1 MKSIF
6 LFLFL
11 IPIHTPLLAQCD
23 PEYTYVDTIPDNVN
37 IIVGDSCF
45 YTSDIDVLNALI
57 NDNNLDYDS
66 PLELGTQTWFSGRLK
81 ILVAGN
87 YGNSS
92 GVNDTIF
99 TLPDSIGNWDQLS
112 SLYLEWNRIESL
124 PESFNQLTN
133 LQSFYISNNQLQYL
147 PNDFGNL
154 TILYLLDI
162 GYNELDSL
170 PESFCDLSGLTYLWA
185 FNNTLSSVPAC
196 ICSLDINWNDMDA
209 AWYPYFAIGG
219 NQLCDNVPECVANSE
234 HFHTSLD
241 QFYYS
246 FMVTDSQDCDAAA
259 VGGVLIIP
267 EKIHLFNPYP
277 NPFNPTT
284 TIEFSIPKT
293 EFVTVKV
300 YNIVGHEITTLI
312 NDELSTGNHS
322 IKWDGSRQ
330 PSGLYFVQIESG
342 SFIQTRKMVLLK

>member
-1 MKSIF
+1 MKFSAI
-6 LFLFL
+6 LL
-11 IPIHTPLLAQCD
+11 ILIQFPLHAQCD
-23 PEYTYVDTIPDNVN
+23 PEYTYFDTIPDNVN
-37 IIVGDSCF
+37 IINGDSCF

-57 NDNNLDYDS
+57 NDNDLDYNS

-81 ILVAGN
+81 ILVASN

-219 NQLCDNVPECVANSE
+219 NQLCDDVPECVANSE

-246 FMVTDSQDCDAAA
+246 FMVVDSQDCDAAA
-259 VGGVLIIP
+259 VGGDLIIP

-284 TIEFSIPKT
+284 TIRLSVVARQASLLQIYD
-293 EFVTVKV
+293 VTGRLVETFINETLEPGT
-300 YNIVGHEITTLI
+300 YEII
-312 NDELSTGNHS
+312 
-322 IKWDGSRQ
+322 WDARSHPAGI
-330 PSGLYFVQIESG
+330 Y
-342 SFIQTRKMVLLK
+342 FIQMTAGRNRQVQKLILLK

>member
-1 MKSIF
+1 MKFSAI
-6 LFLFL
+6 LL
-11 IPIHTPLLAQCD
+11 ILIQFPLHAQCD
-23 PEYTYVDTIPDNVN
+23 PEYTYFDTIPDNVN
-37 IIVGDSCF
+37 IINGDSCF
-45 YTSDIDVLNALI
+45 YTSDINVLNALI
-57 NDNNLDYDS
+57 NDNDLDYNS

-219 NQLCDNVPECVANSE
+219 NQLCDDVPECVANSE

-246 FMVTDSQDCDAAA
+246 FMVVDSQDCDAAA
-259 VGGVLIIP
+259 VGGDLIIP

-284 TIEFSIPKT
+284 NIRLNVVARQASLLQIYD
-293 EFVTVKV
+293 VTGRLVETFINETLEPGT
-300 YNIVGHEITTLI
+300 YEII
-312 NDELSTGNHS
+312 
-322 IKWDGSRQ
+322 WDARSHPAGI
-330 PSGLYFVQIESG
+330 Y
-342 SFIQTRKMVLLK
+342 FIQMTAGRNRQVQKLILLK

>member
-1 MKSIF
+1 MKFSAI
-6 LFLFL
+6 LL
-11 IPIHTPLLAQCD
+11 ILIQFPLHAQCD
-23 PEYTYVDTIPDNVN
+23 PEYTYFDTIPDNVN
-37 IIVGDSCF
+37 IISGDSCF

-57 NDNNLDYDS
+57 NDNDLDYNS

-219 NQLCDNVPECVANSE
+219 NQLCDDVPECVANSE

-246 FMVTDSQDCDAAA
+246 FMVVDSQDCDAAA
-259 VGGVLIIP
+259 VGGDLIIP

-284 TIEFSIPKT
+284 TIRLSVVARQASLLQIYD
-293 EFVTVKV
+293 VTGRLVETFINETLEPGT
-300 YNIVGHEITTLI
+300 YEII
-312 NDELSTGNHS
+312 
-322 IKWDGSRQ
+322 WDARSHPAGI
-330 PSGLYFVQIESG
+330 Y
-342 SFIQTRKMVLLK
+342 FIQMTAGRNRQVQKLILLK

>member
-1 MKSIF
+1 MKFSAI
-6 LFLFL
+6 LL
-11 IPIHTPLLAQCD
+11 ILIQFPLHAQCD
-23 PEYTYVDTIPDNVN
+23 PEYTYFDTIPDNVN
-37 IIVGDSCF
+37 IINGDSCF

-57 NDNNLDYDS
+57 NDNDLDYDS

-154 TILYLLDI
+154 TILFLLDI

-219 NQLCDNVPECVANSE
+219 NQLCDDVPECVANSE

-246 FMVTDSQDCDAAA
+246 FMVVDSQDCDAAA
-259 VGGVLIIP
+259 VGGDLIIP

-284 TIEFSIPKT
+284 TIRLSVVARQASLLQIYD
-293 EFVTVKV
+293 VTGRLVETFINETLEPGT
-300 YNIVGHEITTLI
+300 YEII
-312 NDELSTGNHS
+312 
-322 IKWDGSRQ
+322 WDARSHPAGI
-330 PSGLYFVQIESG
+330 Y
-342 SFIQTRKMVLLK
+342 FIQMTAGRNRQVQKLILLK

>member
-1 MKSIF
+1 MKFSAI
-6 LFLFL
+6 LL
-11 IPIHTPLLAQCD
+11 ILIQFPLHAQCD
-23 PEYTYVDTIPDNVN
+23 PEYTYFDTIPDNVN
-37 IIVGDSCF
+37 IISGDSCF
-45 YTSDIDVLNALI
+45 YISDIDVLNALI
-57 NDNNLDYDS
+57 NDNDLNYNS

-170 PESFCDLSGLTYLWA
+170 PESFCDLSGLTYFWA

-219 NQLCDNVPECVANSE
+219 NQLCDNIPECVANSE

-246 FMVTDSQDCDAAA
+246 FMVVDSQACDAAA
-259 VGGVLIIP
+259 VGGDLIIP

-284 TIEFSIPKT
+284 TIEFSIPQT

-322 IKWDGSRQ
+322 IKWDGSHQ
-330 PSGLYFVQIESG
+330 PSGVYFVQIESSG
-342 SFIQTRKMVLLK
+342 FVQTKKMVLLK

>member
-1 MKSIF
+1 MKFSAI
-6 LFLFL
+6 LL
-11 IPIHTPLLAQCD
+11 ILIQFPLHAQCD
-23 PEYTYVDTIPDNVN
+23 PEYTYFDTIPDNVN
-37 IIVGDSCF
+37 IINGDSCF
-45 YTSDIDVLNALI
+45 YTSDINVLNALI
-57 NDNNLDYDS
+57 NDNDLDYNS

-162 GYNELDSL
+162 GYNVLDSL

-219 NQLCDNVPECVANSE
+219 NQLCDDVPECVANSE

-246 FMVTDSQDCDAAA
+246 FMVVDSQDCDAAA
-259 VGGVLIIP
+259 VGGDLIIP

-284 TIEFSIPKT
+284 TIRLSVVARQASQLQIYD
-293 EFVTVKV
+293 VTGRLVETFINETLEPGT
-300 YNIVGHEITTLI
+300 YEII
-312 NDELSTGNHS
+312 
-322 IKWDGSRQ
+322 WDARSHPAGI
-330 PSGLYFVQIESG
+330 Y
-342 SFIQTRKMVLLK
+342 FIQMTAGRNRQVQKLILLK

>member
-1 MKSIF
+1 MKFSAI
-6 LFLFL
+6 LL
-11 IPIHTPLLAQCD
+11 ILIQFPLHAQCD
-23 PEYTYVDTIPDNVN
+23 PEYTYFDTIPDNVN
-37 IIVGDSCF
+37 IINGDSCF
-45 YTSDIDVLNALI
+45 YTSDINVLNALI
-57 NDNNLDYDS
+57 NDNDLDYNS

-99 TLPDSIGNWDQLS
+99 TLPNSIGNWDQLS

-219 NQLCDNVPECVANSE
+219 NQLCDDVPECVANSE

-246 FMVTDSQDCDAAA
+246 FMVVDSQDCDAAA
-259 VGGVLIIP
+259 VGGDLIIP

-284 TIEFSIPKT
+284 TIRLSVVARQASLLQIYD
-293 EFVTVKV
+293 VTGRLVETFINETLEPGT
-300 YNIVGHEITTLI
+300 YEII
-312 NDELSTGNHS
+312 
-322 IKWDGSRQ
+322 WDARSHPAGI
-330 PSGLYFVQIESG
+330 Y
-342 SFIQTRKMVLLK
+342 FIQMTAGRNRQVQKLILLK

>member
-1 MKSIF
+1 MKFSAI
-6 LFLFL
+6 LL
-11 IPIHTPLLAQCD
+11 ILIQFPLHAQCD
-23 PEYTYVDTIPDNVN
+23 PEYTYFDTIPDNVN
-37 IIVGDSCF
+37 IINGDSCF
-45 YTSDIDVLNALI
+45 YTSDINVLNALI
-57 NDNNLDYDS
+57 NDNDLDYNS

-219 NQLCDNVPECVANSE
+219 NQLCDDVPECVANSE

-246 FMVTDSQDCDAAA
+246 FMVVDSQNCDAAA
-259 VGGVLIIP
+259 VGGDLIIP

-284 TIEFSIPKT
+284 NIRLNVVARQTSLLQIYD
-293 EFVTVKV
+293 VTGRLVETFINETLEPGT
-300 YNIVGHEITTLI
+300 YEII
-312 NDELSTGNHS
+312 
-322 IKWDGSRQ
+322 WDARSHPAGI
-330 PSGLYFVQIESG
+330 Y
-342 SFIQTRKMVLLK
+342 FIQMTAGRNRQVQKLILLK

>member
-1 MKSIF
+1 MKFSAI
-6 LFLFL
+6 LL
-11 IPIHTPLLAQCD
+11 ILIQFPLHAQCD
-23 PEYTYVDTIPDNVN
+23 PEYTYFDTIPDNVN
-37 IIVGDSCF
+37 IINGDSCF
-45 YTSDIDVLNALI
+45 YTNDIDVLNALI
-57 NDNNLDYDS
+57 NDNDLDYNS

-133 LQSFYISNNQLQYL
+133 LQSFYISNNQLQSL

-219 NQLCDNVPECVANSE
+219 NQLCDDVPECVANSE

-246 FMVTDSQDCDAAA
+246 FMVVDSQDCDAAA
-259 VGGVLIIP
+259 VGGDLIIP

-284 TIEFSIPKT
+284 TIRLSVVARQASLLQIYD
-293 EFVTVKV
+293 VTGRLVETFINETLEPGT
-300 YNIVGHEITTLI
+300 YEII
-312 NDELSTGNHS
+312 
-322 IKWDGSRQ
+322 WDARSHPAGI
-330 PSGLYFVQIESG
+330 Y
-342 SFIQTRKMVLLK
+342 FIQMTAGRNRQVQKLILLK

>member
-1 MKSIF
+1 MKFSAI
-6 LFLFL
+6 LL
-11 IPIHTPLLAQCD
+11 ILIQFPLHAQCD
-23 PEYTYVDTIPDNVN
+23 PEYTSFDTIPDNVN
-37 IIVGDSCF
+37 IINGDSCF
-45 YTSDIDVLNALI
+45 YTSDINVLNALI
-57 NDNNLDYDS
+57 NDNDLDYNS

-219 NQLCDNVPECVANSE
+219 NQLCDDVPECVANSE

-246 FMVTDSQDCDAAA
+246 FMVVDSQDCDAAA
-259 VGGVLIIP
+259 VGGDLIIP

-284 TIEFSIPKT
+284 TIRLSVVARQASLLQIYD
-293 EFVTVKV
+293 VTGRLVETFINETLEPGT
-300 YNIVGHEITTLI
+300 YEII
-312 NDELSTGNHS
+312 
-322 IKWDGSRQ
+322 WDARSHPAGI
-330 PSGLYFVQIESG
+330 Y
-342 SFIQTRKMVLLK
+342 FIQMTAGRNRQVQKLILLK

>member
-1 MKSIF
+1 MKFSAI
-6 LFLFL
+6 LL
-11 IPIHTPLLAQCD
+11 ILIQFPLHAQCD
-23 PEYTYVDTIPDNVN
+23 PEYTYFDTIPDNVN
-37 IIVGDSCF
+37 IINGDSCF
-45 YTSDIDVLNALI
+45 YTSDINVLNALI
-57 NDNNLDYDS
+57 NDNDLDYNS

-219 NQLCDNVPECVANSE
+219 NQLCDDVPECVANSE

-246 FMVTDSQDCDAAA
+246 FMVVDSQDCDAAA
-259 VGGVLIIP
+259 VGGDLIIP
-267 EKIHLFNPYP
+267 EKIHFFNPYP

-284 TIEFSIPKT
+284 TIRLSVVARQASQLQIYD
-293 EFVTVKV
+293 VTGRLVETFINETLEPGT
-300 YNIVGHEITTLI
+300 YEII
-312 NDELSTGNHS
+312 
-322 IKWDGSRQ
+322 WDARSHPAGI
-330 PSGLYFVQIESG
+330 Y
-342 SFIQTRKMVLLK
+342 FIQMTAGRNRQVQKLILLK

>member
-1 MKSIF
+1 MKFSAI
-6 LFLFL
+6 LL
-11 IPIHTPLLAQCD
+11 ILIQFPLHAQCD
-23 PEYTYVDTIPDNVN
+23 PEYTYFDTIPDNVN
-37 IIVGDSCF
+37 IINGDSCF
-45 YTSDIDVLNALI
+45 YTSDINVLNALI
-57 NDNNLDYDS
+57 NDNDLDYNS

-219 NQLCDNVPECVANSE
+219 NQLCDDVPECVANSE

-246 FMVTDSQDCDAAA
+246 FMVVDSQDCDAAA
-259 VGGVLIIP
+259 VGGDLIIP

-284 TIEFSIPKT
+284 TIRLSVVARQASQLQIYD
-293 EFVTVKV
+293 VTGRLVETFINETLEPGT
-300 YNIVGHEITTLI
+300 YEII
-312 NDELSTGNHS
+312 
-322 IKWDGSRQ
+322 WDARSHPAGI
-330 PSGLYFVQIESG
+330 Y
-342 SFIQTRKMVLLK
+342 FIQMTAGRNRQVQKLILLK

>member
-1 MKSIF
+1 MKFSTI
-6 LFLFL
+6 LL
-11 IPIHTPLLAQCD
+11 ILIQFPLHAQCD
-23 PEYTYVDTIPDNVN
+23 PEYTYFDTIPDNVN
-37 IIVGDSCF
+37 IIDGDSCF

-57 NDNNLDYDS
+57 NDNVLDYNS

-219 NQLCDNVPECVANSE
+219 NQLCNDVPECVANSE

-246 FMVTDSQDCDAAA
+246 FMVVDSQDCDAAA
-259 VGGVLIIP
+259 VGGDLIIP

-284 TIEFSIPKT
+284 NIRFNVVARQASQLQIYD
-293 EFVTVKV
+293 VTGRLVETFINETLEPGT
-300 YNIVGHEITTLI
+300 YEII
-312 NDELSTGNHS
+312 
-322 IKWDGSRQ
+322 WDARSHPAGI
-330 PSGLYFVQIESG
+330 Y
-342 SFIQTRKMVLLK
+342 FIQMTAGRNRQVQKLLLLK

>member
-1 MKSIF
+1 MKFSAI
-6 LFLFL
+6 LL
-11 IPIHTPLLAQCD
+11 ILIQFPLHAQCD
-23 PEYTYVDTIPDNVN
+23 PEYTYFDTIPDNVN
-37 IIVGDSCF
+37 IISGDSCF
-45 YTSDIDVLNALI
+45 YISDIDVLNALI
-57 NDNNLDYDS
+57 NDNDLDYNS

-170 PESFCDLSGLTYLWA
+170 PESFCDLSGLTYFWA

-219 NQLCDNVPECVANSE
+219 NQLCDDVAECVANSE

-241 QFYYS
+241 QF
-246 FMVTDSQDCDAAA
+246 
-259 VGGVLIIP
+259 
-267 EKIHLFNPYP
+267 
-277 NPFNPTT
+277 
-284 TIEFSIPKT
+284 
-293 EFVTVKV
+293 
-300 YNIVGHEITTLI
+300 
-312 NDELSTGNHS
+312 
-322 IKWDGSRQ
+322 
-330 PSGLYFVQIESG
+330 
-342 SFIQTRKMVLLK
+342 

>member
-1 MKSIF
+1 MKFSAI
-6 LFLFL
+6 LL
-11 IPIHTPLLAQCD
+11 ILIQFPLHAQCD
-23 PEYTYVDTIPDNVN
+23 PEYTYFDTIPDNVN
-37 IIVGDSCF
+37 IINGDSCF
-45 YTSDIDVLNALI
+45 YTKDIDVLNALI
-57 NDNNLDYDS
+57 NDNDLDYNS

-133 LQSFYISNNQLQYL
+133 LQSLYISNNQLQYL

-219 NQLCDNVPECVANSE
+219 NQLCDDVPECVANSE

-246 FMVTDSQDCDAAA
+246 FMVVDSQDCDAAA
-259 VGGVLIIP
+259 VGGDLIIP

-284 TIEFSIPKT
+284 TIRLSVVARQASLLQIYD
-293 EFVTVKV
+293 VTGRLVETFINETLEPGT
-300 YNIVGHEITTLI
+300 YEII
-312 NDELSTGNHS
+312 
-322 IKWDGSRQ
+322 WDARSHPAGI
-330 PSGLYFVQIESG
+330 Y
-342 SFIQTRKMVLLK
+342 FIQMTAGRNRQVQKLILLK

>member
-1 MKSIF
+1 MKFSAI
-6 LFLFL
+6 LL
-11 IPIHTPLLAQCD
+11 ILIQFPLHAQCD
-23 PEYTYVDTIPDNVN
+23 PEYTYFDTIPDNVN
-37 IIVGDSCF
+37 IINGDSCF

-57 NDNNLDYDS
+57 NDNDLDYDS

-219 NQLCDNVPECVANSE
+219 NQLCDDVPECVANSE

-246 FMVTDSQDCDAAA
+246 FMVVDSQDCDAAA
-259 VGGVLIIP
+259 VGGDLIIP

-284 TIEFSIPKT
+284 TIRLSVVARQASQLQIYD
-293 EFVTVKV
+293 VTGRLVETFINETLEPGT
-300 YNIVGHEITTLI
+300 YEII
-312 NDELSTGNHS
+312 
-322 IKWDGSRQ
+322 WDARSHPAGI
-330 PSGLYFVQIESG
+330 Y
-342 SFIQTRKMVLLK
+342 FIQMTAGRNRQVQKLILLK

>member
-1 MKSIF
+1 MKFSAI
-6 LFLFL
+6 LL
-11 IPIHTPLLAQCD
+11 ILIQFPLHAQCD
-23 PEYTYVDTIPDNVN
+23 PEYTYFDTIPDNVN
-37 IIVGDSCF
+37 IISGDSCF
-45 YTSDIDVLNALI
+45 YISDIDVLNALI
-57 NDNNLDYDS
+57 NDNDLDYNS

-170 PESFCDLSGLTYLWA
+170 PESFCDLSGLTYFWA

-219 NQLCDNVPECVANSE
+219 NQLCDNIPECVANSE

-246 FMVTDSQDCDAAA
+246 FMVVDSQACDAAA
-259 VGGVLIIP
+259 VGGDLIIP

-284 TIEFSIPKT
+284 TIEFSIPQT

-300 YNIVGHEITTLI
+300 YNLVGHEITTLI
-312 NDELSTGNHS
+312 NDELFTGNYS
-322 IKWDGSRQ
+322 IKWDGSHQ

-342 SFIQTRKMVLLK
+342 SFIQTRKMMLVK

>member
-1 MKSIF
+1 MKFSAI
-6 LFLFL
+6 LL
-11 IPIHTPLLAQCD
+11 ILIQFPLHAQCD
-23 PEYTYVDTIPDNVN
+23 PEYTYFDTIPDNVN
-37 IIVGDSCF
+37 IISGDSCF
-45 YTSDIDVLNALI
+45 YISDIDVLNALI
-57 NDNNLDYDS
+57 NDNDLDYNS

-99 TLPDSIGNWDQLS
+99 TLPDSIGNWGQLS

-170 PESFCDLSGLTYLWA
+170 PESFCDLSGLTYFWA

-219 NQLCDNVPECVANSE
+219 NQLCDNIPECVANSE

-246 FMVTDSQDCDAAA
+246 FMVVDSQACDAAA
-259 VGGVLIIP
+259 VGGDLIIP

-284 TIEFSIPKT
+284 TIEFSIPQT

-300 YNIVGHEITTLI
+300 YNIVGHEIITLI

-322 IKWDGSRQ
+322 IKWDGRRQ

-342 SFIQTRKMVLLK
+342 SFVQTRKMVLLK

>member
-1 MKSIF
+1 MKFSAI
-6 LFLFL
+6 LL
-11 IPIHTPLLAQCD
+11 ILIHTPLLAQCD

-57 NDNNLDYDS
+57 NDNDLDYNS

-170 PESFCDLSGLTYLWA
+170 PESFCDLSGLTYFWA

-259 VGGVLIIP
+259 VSGVLIIP

-293 EFVTVKV
+293 EFVSVKV
-300 YNIVGHEITTLI
+300 YNIVGHEVTTLI
-312 NDELSTGNHS
+312 NNELSTGNHS

-342 SFIQTRKMVLLK
+342 SFVQTRKMVLLK

>member
-1 MKSIF
+1 MKFSAI
-6 LFLFL
+6 LL
-11 IPIHTPLLAQCD
+11 ILIQFPLHAQCD
-23 PEYTYVDTIPDNVN
+23 PEYTYFDTIPDNVN
-37 IIVGDSCF
+37 IINGDSCF
-45 YTSDIDVLNALI
+45 YTSDINVLNALI
-57 NDNNLDYDS
+57 NDNDLDYNS

-133 LQSFYISNNQLQYL
+133 LQSLYISNNQLQYL

-219 NQLCDNVPECVANSE
+219 NQLCDDVPECVANSE

-246 FMVTDSQDCDAAA
+246 FMVVDSQNCDAAA
-259 VGGVLIIP
+259 VGGDLIIP

-284 TIEFSIPKT
+284 TIRLSVVARQASLLQIYD
-293 EFVTVKV
+293 VTGRLVETFINETLEPGT
-300 YNIVGHEITTLI
+300 YEII
-312 NDELSTGNHS
+312 
-322 IKWDGSRQ
+322 WDARSHPAGI
-330 PSGLYFVQIESG
+330 Y
-342 SFIQTRKMVLLK
+342 FIQMTAGRNRQVQKLILLK

>member
-1 MKSIF
+1 MKFSAI
-6 LFLFL
+6 LL
-11 IPIHTPLLAQCD
+11 ILIQFPLHAQCD
-23 PEYTYVDTIPDNVN
+23 PGYTYFDTIPDNVN
-37 IIVGDSCF
+37 IINGDSCF
-45 YTSDIDVLNALI
+45 YTSDINVLNALI
-57 NDNNLDYDS
+57 NDNDLDYNS

-170 PESFCDLSGLTYLWA
+170 PESFCDLSGLTYFWA

-219 NQLCDNVPECVANSE
+219 NQLCDDVPECVANSE

-246 FMVTDSQDCDAAA
+246 FMVVDSQDCDAAA
-259 VGGVLIIP
+259 VGGDLIIP

-284 TIEFSIPKT
+284 TIRLSVVARQASLLQIYD
-293 EFVTVKV
+293 VTGRLVETFINETLEPGT
-300 YNIVGHEITTLI
+300 YEII
-312 NDELSTGNHS
+312 
-322 IKWDGSRQ
+322 WDARSHPAGI
-330 PSGLYFVQIESG
+330 Y
-342 SFIQTRKMVLLK
+342 FIQMTAGRNRQVQKLILLK

>member
-1 MKSIF
+1 MKFSAI
-6 LFLFL
+6 LL
-11 IPIHTPLLAQCD
+11 ILIQFPLHAQCD
-23 PEYTYVDTIPDNVN
+23 PEYTYFDTIPDNVN
-37 IIVGDSCF
+37 IINGDSCF
-45 YTSDIDVLNALI
+45 YTSDINVLNALI
-57 NDNNLDYDS
+57 NDNDLDYNS

-219 NQLCDNVPECVANSE
+219 NQLCDVVPECVANSE

-246 FMVTDSQDCDAAA
+246 FMVVDSQDCDAAA
-259 VGGVLIIP
+259 VGGDLIIP

-284 TIEFSIPKT
+284 TIRLSVVARQASQLQIYD
-293 EFVTVKV
+293 VTGRLVETFINETLEPGT
-300 YNIVGHEITTLI
+300 YEII
-312 NDELSTGNHS
+312 
-322 IKWDGSRQ
+322 WDARSHPAGI
-330 PSGLYFVQIESG
+330 Y
-342 SFIQTRKMVLLK
+342 FIQMTAGRNRQVQKLILLK

>member
-1 MKSIF
+1 MKFSAI
-6 LFLFL
+6 LL
-11 IPIHTPLLAQCD
+11 ILIQFPLHAQCD
-23 PEYTYVDTIPDNVN
+23 PEYTYFDTIPDNVN
-37 IIVGDSCF
+37 IISGDSCF
-45 YTSDIDVLNALI
+45 YISDIDVLNALI
-57 NDNNLDYDS
+57 NDNDLDYNS

-170 PESFCDLSGLTYLWA
+170 PESFCDLSGLTYFWA

-219 NQLCDNVPECVANSE
+219 NQLCDNIPECVANSE

-246 FMVTDSQDCDAAA
+246 FMVVDSQACDAAA
-259 VGGVLIIP
+259 VGGDLIIP

-284 TIEFSIPKT
+284 TIEFSIPQT

-300 YNIVGHEITTLI
+300 YNIVGHEIITLI

-322 IKWDGSRQ
+322 IKWDGRRQ

-342 SFIQTRKMVLLK
+342 SFVQTRKMVLLK

>member
-1 MKSIF
+1 M
-6 LFLFL
+6 LL
-11 IPIHTPLLAQCD
+11 ILIQFPLHAQCD
-23 PEYTYVDTIPDNVN
+23 PEYTYFDTIPDNVN
-37 IIVGDSCF
+37 IISGDSCF
-45 YTSDIDVLNALI
+45 YISDIDVLNALI
-57 NDNNLDYDS
+57 NDNDLDYNS

-170 PESFCDLSGLTYLWA
+170 PESFCDLSGLTYFWA

-219 NQLCDNVPECVANSE
+219 NQLCDNIPECVANSE

-246 FMVTDSQDCDAAA
+246 FMVVDSQACDAAA
-259 VGGVLIIP
+259 VGGDLIIP

-284 TIEFSIPKT
+284 TIEFSIPQT

-300 YNIVGHEITTLI
+300 YNIVGHEIITLI

-322 IKWDGSRQ
+322 IKWDGRRQ

-342 SFIQTRKMVLLK
+342 SFVQTRKMVLLK

>member
-1 MKSIF
+1 MKFSAI
-6 LFLFL
+6 LL
-11 IPIHTPLLAQCD
+11 ILIQFPLHAQCD
-23 PEYTYVDTIPDNVN
+23 PEYTYFDTIPDNVN
-37 IIVGDSCF
+37 IINGDSCF
-45 YTSDIDVLNALI
+45 YTSDINVLNALI
-57 NDNNLDYDS
+57 NDNDLDYNS

-219 NQLCDNVPECVANSE
+219 NQLCDDVPECIANSE

-246 FMVTDSQDCDAAA
+246 FMVVDSQDCDAAA
-259 VGGVLIIP
+259 VGGDLIIP

-284 TIEFSIPKT
+284 TIRLSVVARQASLLQIYD
-293 EFVTVKV
+293 VTGRLVETFINETLEPGT
-300 YNIVGHEITTLI
+300 YEII
-312 NDELSTGNHS
+312 
-322 IKWDGSRQ
+322 WDARSHPAGI
-330 PSGLYFVQIESG
+330 Y
-342 SFIQTRKMVLLK
+342 FIQMTAGRNRQVQKLILLK

>member
-1 MKSIF
+1 MKFSAI
-6 LFLFL
+6 LL
-11 IPIHTPLLAQCD
+11 ILIQFPLHAQCD
-23 PEYTYVDTIPDNVN
+23 PEYTYFDTIPDNVN
-37 IIVGDSCF
+37 IINGDSCF

-57 NDNNLDYDS
+57 NDNDLDYNS

-99 TLPDSIGNWDQLS
+99 TLPDSIGNLNQLS

-219 NQLCDNVPECVANSE
+219 NQLCDDVPECVANSE

-246 FMVTDSQDCDAAA
+246 FMVVDSQDCDAAA
-259 VGGVLIIP
+259 VGGDLIIP

-284 TIEFSIPKT
+284 TIRLSVVARQASLLQIYD
-293 EFVTVKV
+293 VTGRLVETFINETLEPGT
-300 YNIVGHEITTLI
+300 YEII
-312 NDELSTGNHS
+312 
-322 IKWDGSRQ
+322 WDARSHPAGI
-330 PSGLYFVQIESG
+330 Y
-342 SFIQTRKMVLLK
+342 FIQMTAGRNRQVQKLILLK

>member
-1 MKSIF
+1 MKFSAI
-6 LFLFL
+6 LL
-11 IPIHTPLLAQCD
+11 ILIQFPLHAQCD
-23 PEYTYVDTIPDNVN
+23 PEYTYFDTIPDNVN
-37 IIVGDSCF
+37 IINGDSCF
-45 YTSDIDVLNALI
+45 YTSDINVLNALI
-57 NDNNLDYDS
+57 NDNDLDYNS

-219 NQLCDNVPECVANSE
+219 NQLCDDVPECVANSE
-234 HFHTSLD
+234 HFHNSLD

-246 FMVTDSQDCDAAA
+246 FMVVDSQDCDAAA
-259 VGGVLIIP
+259 VGGDLIIP

-284 TIEFSIPKT
+284 TIRLSVVARQASLLQIYD
-293 EFVTVKV
+293 VTGRLVETFINETLEPGT
-300 YNIVGHEITTLI
+300 YEII
-312 NDELSTGNHS
+312 
-322 IKWDGSRQ
+322 WDARSHPAGI
-330 PSGLYFVQIESG
+330 Y
-342 SFIQTRKMVLLK
+342 FIQMTAGRNRQVQKLILLK

>member
-1 MKSIF
+1 MKFSAI
-6 LFLFL
+6 LL
-11 IPIHTPLLAQCD
+11 ILIQFPLHAQCD
-23 PEYTYVDTIPDNVN
+23 PEYTYFDTIPDNVN
-37 IIVGDSCF
+37 IINGDSCF

-57 NDNNLDYDS
+57 NDNDLDYNS

-147 PNDFGNL
+147 PNDLGNL

-219 NQLCDNVPECVANSE
+219 NQLCDDVPECVANSE

-246 FMVTDSQDCDAAA
+246 FMVVDSQDCDAAA
-259 VGGVLIIP
+259 VGGDLIIP

-284 TIEFSIPKT
+284 TIRLSVVARQASLLQIYD
-293 EFVTVKV
+293 VTGRLVETFINETREPGT
-300 YNIVGHEITTLI
+300 YEII
-312 NDELSTGNHS
+312 
-322 IKWDGSRQ
+322 WDARSHPAGI
-330 PSGLYFVQIESG
+330 Y
-342 SFIQTRKMVLLK
+342 FIQMTAGRNRQVQKLILLK

>member
-1 MKSIF
+1 MKFSAI
-6 LFLFL
+6 LL
-11 IPIHTPLLAQCD
+11 ILIQFPLHAQCD
-23 PEYTYVDTIPDNVN
+23 PEYTYFDTIPDNVN
-37 IIVGDSCF
+37 IISGDSCF
-45 YTSDIDVLNALI
+45 YISDIDVLNALI
-57 NDNNLDYDS
+57 NDNDLDYNS

-170 PESFCDLSGLTYLWA
+170 PESFCDLSGLTYFWA

-219 NQLCDNVPECVANSE
+219 NQLCDNIPECVANSE

-246 FMVTDSQDCDAAA
+246 FMVVDSQACDAAA
-259 VGGVLIIP
+259 VGGDLIIP

-284 TIEFSIPKT
+284 TIEFSIPQT

-300 YNIVGHEITTLI
+300 YNIVGHEIITLI

-322 IKWDGSRQ
+322 IQWDGSRQ

>member
-1 MKSIF
+1 MKFSAI
-6 LFLFL
+6 LL
-11 IPIHTPLLAQCD
+11 ILIQFPLHAQCD
-23 PEYTYVDTIPDNVN
+23 PEYTYFDTIPDNVN
-37 IIVGDSCF
+37 IINGDSCF

-57 NDNNLDYDS
+57 NDNDLDYDS

-185 FNNTLSSVPAC
+185 FNNTLSSVPEC

-219 NQLCDNVPECVANSE
+219 NQLCDDVPECVANSE

-246 FMVTDSQDCDAAA
+246 FMVVDSQDCDAAA
-259 VGGVLIIP
+259 VGGDLIIP

-284 TIEFSIPKT
+284 TIRLSVVARQASQLQIYD
-293 EFVTVKV
+293 VTGRLVETFINETLEPGT
-300 YNIVGHEITTLI
+300 YEII
-312 NDELSTGNHS
+312 
-322 IKWDGSRQ
+322 WDARSHPAGI
-330 PSGLYFVQIESG
+330 Y
-342 SFIQTRKMVLLK
+342 FIQMTAGRNRQVQKLILLK

>member
-1 MKSIF
+1 MKFSAI
-6 LFLFL
+6 LL
-11 IPIHTPLLAQCD
+11 ILIQFPLHAQCD
-23 PEYTYVDTIPDNVN
+23 PEYTYFDTIPDNVN
-37 IIVGDSCF
+37 IINGDSCF
-45 YTSDIDVLNALI
+45 YTSDINVLNALI
-57 NDNNLDYDS
+57 NDNDLDYNS

-219 NQLCDNVPECVANSE
+219 NQLCDDVPECVANSE

-246 FMVTDSQDCDAAA
+246 FMVVDSQDCDAAA
-259 VGGVLIIP
+259 VGGDLIIP

-284 TIEFSIPKT
+284 TIRLSVVARQASLLQIYD
-293 EFVTVKV
+293 VTGRLVETFINETLEPGT
-300 YNIVGHEITTLI
+300 YEII
-312 NDELSTGNHS
+312 
-322 IKWDGSRQ
+322 WDARSHPAGI
-330 PSGLYFVQIESG
+330 Y
-342 SFIQTRKMVLLK
+342 FIQMTAGRNRQVQKLILLK

>member
-1 MKSIF
+1 MKFSAI
-6 LFLFL
+6 LL
-11 IPIHTPLLAQCD
+11 ILIQFPLHAQCD
-23 PEYTYVDTIPDNVN
+23 PEYTYFDTIPDNVN
-37 IIVGDSCF
+37 IINGDSCF

-57 NDNNLDYDS
+57 NDNDLDYNS

-219 NQLCDNVPECVANSE
+219 NQLCDDVPECVANSE

-246 FMVTDSQDCDAAA
+246 FMVVDSQDCDAAA
-259 VGGVLIIP
+259 VGGDLIIP

-277 NPFNPTT
+277 NPFNPTP
-284 TIEFSIPKT
+284 TIRLSVVARQASLLQIYD
-293 EFVTVKV
+293 VTGRLVETFINETLEPGT
-300 YNIVGHEITTLI
+300 YEII
-312 NDELSTGNHS
+312 
-322 IKWDGSRQ
+322 WDARSHPAGI
-330 PSGLYFVQIESG
+330 Y
-342 SFIQTRKMVLLK
+342 FIQMTAGRNRQVQKLILLK

>member
-1 MKSIF
+1 MKFSAI
-6 LFLFL
+6 LL
-11 IPIHTPLLAQCD
+11 ILIQFPLHAQCD
-23 PEYTYVDTIPDNVN
+23 PEYTYFDTIPDNVN
-37 IIVGDSCF
+37 IINGDSCF
-45 YTSDIDVLNALI
+45 YTSDINVLNALI
-57 NDNNLDYDS
+57 NDNDLDYNS

-219 NQLCDNVPECVANSE
+219 NQLCDDVPECVANSE

-246 FMVTDSQDCDAAA
+246 FMVVDSQNCDAAA
-259 VGGVLIIP
+259 VGGDLIIP

-284 TIEFSIPKT
+284 TIRLSVVARQASLLQIYD
-293 EFVTVKV
+293 VTGRLVETFINETLEPGT
-300 YNIVGHEITTLI
+300 YEII
-312 NDELSTGNHS
+312 
-322 IKWDGSRQ
+322 WDARSHPAGI
-330 PSGLYFVQIESG
+330 Y
-342 SFIQTRKMVLLK
+342 FIQMTAGRNRQVQKLILLK

>member
-1 MKSIF
+1 MKFSAI
-6 LFLFL
+6 LL
-11 IPIHTPLLAQCD
+11 ILIQFPLHAQCD
-23 PEYTYVDTIPDNVN
+23 PEYTYFDTIPDNVN
-37 IIVGDSCF
+37 IINGDSCF
-45 YTSDIDVLNALI
+45 YTSDINVLNALI
-57 NDNNLDYDS
+57 NDNDLDYNS

-219 NQLCDNVPECVANSE
+219 NQLCDDVPECVANSE

-246 FMVTDSQDCDAAA
+246 FTVVDSQDCDASA
-259 VGGVLIIP
+259 VSGDLIFP
-267 EKIHLFNPYP
+267 EKIHLFYPYP

-284 TIEFSIPKT
+284 TIRLSVVARQASLLQIYD
-293 EFVTVKV
+293 VTGRLVETFINETLEPGT
-300 YNIVGHEITTLI
+300 YEII
-312 NDELSTGNHS
+312 
-322 IKWDGSRQ
+322 WDARSHPAGI
-330 PSGLYFVQIESG
+330 Y
-342 SFIQTRKMVLLK
+342 FIQMTAGRNRQVQKLILLK

>member
-1 MKSIF
+1 MKFSAI
-6 LFLFL
+6 LL
-11 IPIHTPLLAQCD
+11 ILIQFPLHAQCD
-23 PEYTYVDTIPDNVN
+23 PEYTYFDTIPDNVN
-37 IIVGDSCF
+37 IINGDSCF
-45 YTSDIDVLNALI
+45 YTSDINVLNALI
-57 NDNNLDYDS
+57 NDNDLDYNS

-196 ICSLDINWNDMDA
+196 ICSLDINWNDTDA

-219 NQLCDNVPECVANSE
+219 NQLCDDVPECVANSE

-246 FMVTDSQDCDAAA
+246 FMVVDSQDCDAAA
-259 VGGVLIIP
+259 VGGDLIIP

-277 NPFNPTT
+277 NPFNPIT
-284 TIEFSIPKT
+284 TIRLSVVARQASLLQIYD
-293 EFVTVKV
+293 VTGRLVETFINETLEPGT
-300 YNIVGHEITTLI
+300 YEII
-312 NDELSTGNHS
+312 
-322 IKWDGSRQ
+322 WDARSHPAGI
-330 PSGLYFVQIESG
+330 Y
-342 SFIQTRKMVLLK
+342 FIQMTAGRNRQVQKLILLK

>member
-1 MKSIF
+1 MKFSAI
-6 LFLFL
+6 LL
-11 IPIHTPLLAQCD
+11 ILIQFPLHAQCD
-23 PEYTYVDTIPDNVN
+23 PEYTYFDTIPDNVN
-37 IIVGDSCF
+37 IISGDSCF
-45 YTSDIDVLNALI
+45 YISDIDVLNALI
-57 NDNNLDYDS
+57 NDNDLDYNS

-170 PESFCDLSGLTYLWA
+170 PESFCDLSGLTYFWA
-185 FNNTLSSVPAC
+185 FNNTLSSVPTC

-219 NQLCDNVPECVANSE
+219 NQLCDNIPECVANSE

-246 FMVTDSQDCDAAA
+246 FMVVDSQACDAAA
-259 VGGVLIIP
+259 VGGDLIIP

-284 TIEFSIPKT
+284 TIEFSIPQT

-300 YNIVGHEITTLI
+300 YNIVGHEIITLI

-322 IKWDGSRQ
+322 IKWDGRRQ

-342 SFIQTRKMVLLK
+342 SFVQTRKMVLLK

>member
-1 MKSIF
+1 MKFSAILLVLSQF
-6 LFLFL
+6 
-11 IPIHTPLLAQCD
+11 PLHAQCD
-23 PEYTYVDTIPDNVN
+23 PEYTYFDTIPDNVN
-37 IIVGDSCF
+37 IISGDSCF
-45 YTSDIDVLNALI
+45 YISDIDVLNALI
-57 NDNNLDYDS
+57 NDNDLDYNS

-170 PESFCDLSGLTYLWA
+170 PASFCDLSGLTYLWA

-196 ICSLDINWNDMDA
+196 ICSLEINWNDMDA

-219 NQLCDNVPECVANSE
+219 NQLCDNIPECVANSE

-246 FMVTDSQDCDAAA
+246 FMVVDSQACDAAA
-259 VGGVLIIP
+259 VGGDLIIP

-284 TIEFSIPKT
+284 TIEFSIPQT

-300 YNIVGHEITTLI
+300 YNIIGHEITTLI

-342 SFIQTRKMVLLK
+342 SFVQTRKMVLLK

>member
-1 MKSIF
+1 M
-6 LFLFL
+6 LL
-11 IPIHTPLLAQCD
+11 ILIQFPLHAQCD
-23 PEYTYVDTIPDNVN
+23 PEYTYFDTIPDNVN
-37 IIVGDSCF
+37 IISGDSCF
-45 YTSDIDVLNALI
+45 YISDIDVLNALI
-57 NDNNLDYDS
+57 NDNDLDYNS

-170 PESFCDLSGLTYLWA
+170 PESFCDLSGLTYFWA

-196 ICSLDINWNDMDA
+196 ICSLDINWNDMGA

-219 NQLCDNVPECVANSE
+219 NQLCDNIPECVANSE

-246 FMVTDSQDCDAAA
+246 FMVVDSQACDAAA
-259 VGGVLIIP
+259 VGGDLIIP

-284 TIEFSIPKT
+284 TIEFSIHQT

-300 YNIVGHEITTLI
+300 YNIVGHEIITLI

-322 IKWDGSRQ
+322 IKWDGRRQ

-342 SFIQTRKMVLLK
+342 SFVQTRKMVLLK